1 MPGKRLLLDTNA
13 VVALLQGHT
22 GLATLTDSADWLGI
36 SVITAL
42 EFSGF
47 AGLADTDRQLFAEF
61 TKRVSV
67 IDLTF
72 TDQVQIDTINALR
85 RSRAL
90 KLPDGVLARSP
101 CRNRKDSF
109 RAFGLSER
117 IFEPYPCDPYV
128 VVSPLST
135 CAGGYSVSS

>member
-22 GLATLTDSADWLGI
+22 GLATLTENADWLGI

-90 KLPDGVLARSP
+90 KLPDAIILAAATVNQAVLLSRDDQLLRLHGAVAGAVVQ
-101 CRNRKDSF
+101 SF
-109 RAFGLSER
+109 
-117 IFEPYPCDPYV
+117 
-128 VVSPLST
+128 
-135 CAGGYSVSS
+135 